1 MSIDWSDD
9 VLAFHRKFD
18 CYLQPR
24 PGIPTEGIPALRI
37 RLCNEEWT
45 EFLIGMAEGDL
56 PAIADGAIDL
66 IYVLIGTL
74 LSCGI
79 DPRPIWDEVQRTN
92 MAKVGGATRAD
103 GKILKPEGWAPPD
116 IARLLREQPPLPT
129 ALFGKPFH
137 RVCPTCGVKPG
148 FSHAAE
154 CTDGAR
160 PTEPALYSTRDLH
173 FMLDMIPVQAA
184 TGGTWVGDGEVV
196 ALTVPQRIRILRDTL
211 RILHQQGREMRESEK
226 PGA

>member
-18 CYLQPR
+18 CYHQPR
-24 PGIPTEGIPALRI
+24 PGIPAEGIPALRI

-74 LSCGI
+74 LSYGI

-92 MAKVGGATRAD
+92 MAKEGGALRHD
-103 GKILKPEGWAPPD
+103 GKILKPPGWRAPD
-116 IARLLREQPPLPT
+116 IARLLHEQSAFT
-129 ALFGKPFH
+129 FVSFGS
-137 RVCPTCGVKPG
+137 RCNDCGVKPG

-154 CTDGAR
+154 CIAHAR
-160 PTEPALYSTRDLH
+160 
-173 FMLDMIPVQAA
+173 
-184 TGGTWVGDGEVV
+184 
-196 ALTVPQRIRILRDTL
+196 LR
-211 RILHQQGREMRESEK
+211 
-226 PGA
+226 